1 MARDREARI
10 RARAHEIWE
19 KEGRPAGEE
28 QRHWDEASREIDAS
42 EAEKGGKKTSPRKA
56 ASAEKA
62 PKAATKRAAA
72 GARASGAAKTARAKK
87 PS

>member
-28 QRHWDEASREIDAS
+28 QRHWDQASREIDAS
-42 EAEKGGKKTSPRKA
+42 EAEKGGKKASPRKT
-56 ASAEKA
+56 ASAEKT
-62 PKAATKRAAA
+62 PKTATKRAAT
-72 GARASGAAKTARAKK
+72 GARSSGVAKTARSKK